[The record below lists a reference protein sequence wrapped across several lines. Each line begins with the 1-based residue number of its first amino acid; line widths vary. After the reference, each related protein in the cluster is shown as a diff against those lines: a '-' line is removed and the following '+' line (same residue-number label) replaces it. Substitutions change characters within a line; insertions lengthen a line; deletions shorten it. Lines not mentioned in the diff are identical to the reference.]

1 VLIIGRSTFTS
12 QFKEPR
18 RKEAKMFSSAKAITT
33 RLAIPFLGAAVLAAA
48 GCSSSTTSTGS
59 GTTPPQQTG
68 PSFVVGTDAPM
79 NSVVS
84 FAVQLESIDAVTT
97 SGTSVPLLN
106 GTPTVDFA
114 RLNGLQTLLDI
125 NDVPAGTYDSV
136 VVTLGTGTIGYLGT
150 SANSPPTAQT
160 MSAAFTNSTVTVN
173 LNNPLTVVNGGSP
186 VGLRVDF
193 DLAQSIVTDS
203 SGNITGQVNPTIDV
217 RPVTNHDGGAYIDTF
232 IAAVV
237 SVATNSFV
245 VQGPHGENFTV
256 NVNGNTEWDGDAS
269 LSALTTSSIVE
280 ISGTLDDA
288 DQTFD
293 ADEVAIL
300 TDTGFYARGLITYVT
315 PSSGAASS
323 FDLYVRGLLPTTT
336 GLTLN
341 QIATVDLSGNE
352 KYFIYWMHN
361 QFTNFLFNSSAL
373 VPGQDVS
380 IGGPATGATNASDV
394 TVKRIHLR
402 NWGYIGT
409 IVPNSQNQANGT
421 FQMQVTGFGGVLIP
435 QTITVYLG
443 PACDFR
449 YGLGGFGDLS
459 TATEVRVVGLLLENP
474 INGNIVLL
482 ARHVD
487 GTDLTDTT
495 TATWQ

>member
-1 VLIIGRSTFTS
+1 
-12 QFKEPR
+12 
-18 RKEAKMFSSAKAITT
+18 M
-33 RLAIPFLGAAVLAAA
+33 
-48 GCSSSTTSTGS
+48 
-59 GTTPPQQTG
+59 
-68 PSFVVGTDAPM
+68 VGTDAPK

-97 SGTSVPLLN
+97 GGTSVPLLS

-114 RLNGLQTLLDI
+114 RLNGLQSLLDM
-125 NDVPAGTYDSV
+125 NDVPAGTYNSV
-136 VVTLGTGTIGYLGT
+136 VVTLGTGTIGYLAT
-150 SANSPPTAQT
+150 SAGSAPTAQT
-160 MSAAFTNSTVTVN
+160 MSASFTPSSMVTIP
-173 LNNPLTVVNGGSP
+173 LNNPLTVVNGGPP
-186 VGLRVDF
+186 VGLRIDF
-193 DLAQSIVTDS
+193 DLEKSILTDS
-203 SGNITGQVNPTIDV
+203 NGNITGQVNPTIEV

-232 IAAVV
+232 IAAFV
-237 SVATNSFV
+237 SAGAQSFV

-269 LSALTTSSIVE
+269 LSTLNTSSIVE
-280 ISGTLDDA
+280 ISGMLDDA

-293 ADEVAIL
+293 ADEIAVL

-315 PSSGAASS
+315 QSGGSASS

-361 QFTNFLFNSSAL
+361 AFTDFLFNSSAL

-380 IGGPATGATNASDV
+380 IGGPATGASNADDV

-409 IVPNSQNQANGT
+409 IVPNSENQSNGQ

-435 QTITVYLG
+435 ETITVYLG

-449 YGLGGFGDLS
+449 YGLGGFGDLN
-459 TATEVRVVGLLLENP
+459 TAAEVRVVGLLLENP
-474 INGNIVLL
+474 TNGNVVLL

-495 TATWQ
+495 TAAWQ

>member
-1 VLIIGRSTFTS
+1 MS
-12 QFKEPR
+12 PN
-18 RKEAKMFSSAKAITT
+18 AKAITS
-33 RLAIPFLGAAVLAAA
+33 RLAILFLSAAVLAAV
-48 GCSSSTTSTGS
+48 GCSSTMSTG
-59 GTTPPQQTG
+59 TNPNQNTPTG
-68 PSFVVGTDAPM
+68 ASFVVGTDAPM

-97 SGTSVPLLN
+97 SGTSVPLLS

-114 RLNGLQTLLDI
+114 RLNGLQTLLDM
-125 NDVPAGTYDSV
+125 NDVPAGTYNSV
-136 VVTLGTGTIGYLGT
+136 VVTLGTGTIGYLDT
-150 SANSPPTAQT
+150 SSSGPPTAQT
-160 MSAAFTNSTVTVN
+160 MSAAFTPSSTVTIN
-173 LNNPLTVVNGGSP
+173 LDNPLTVVNGGPP
-186 VGLRVDF
+186 VGLRIDF
-193 DLAQSIVTDS
+193 DLEKSILTDS
-203 SGNITGQVNPTIDV
+203 SGNITGQVNPTINV

-232 IAAVV
+232 IAAFV
-237 SVATNSFV
+237 SAGTNSFV

-256 NVNGNTEWDGDAS
+256 NVNSNTEWDGGSS
-269 LSALTTSSIVE
+269 LSTLNTDSIVE

-293 ADEVAIL
+293 ADEVAVL

-315 PSSGAASS
+315 PTSGAASS

-352 KYFIYWMHN
+352 KYFVYWMHN
-361 QFTNFLFNSSAL
+361 QFTDFLFNSSAL

-380 IGGPATGATNASDV
+380 IGGPATGATNPDDV
-394 TVKRIHLR
+394 TIKRIHLR
-402 NWGYIGT
+402 NWGYVGT
-409 IVPNSQNQANGT
+409 IVPNSENQGNGL

-435 QTITVYLG
+435 QTVTVFLG

-459 TATEVRVVGLLLENP
+459 TADEVRVVGLLLKNP
-474 INGNIVLL
+474 VNGNVVLL

-487 GTDLTDTT
+487 GTDLSDTT
-495 TATWQ
+495 TAAWQ

>member
-1 VLIIGRSTFTS
+1 MS
-12 QFKEPR
+12 P
-18 RKEAKMFSSAKAITT
+18 SAKAITS
-33 RLAIPFLGAAVLAAA
+33 RLAILFFSAAVLTAA
-48 GCSSSTTSTGS
+48 GCN
-59 GTTPPQQTG
+59 GTTNPTGTSPNQNTQRG
-68 PSFVVGTDAPM
+68 PSFVVGTDAPK

-97 SGTSVPLLN
+97 SGTSVPLLS

-114 RLNGLQTLLDI
+114 RLNGLQTLLDM
-125 NDVPAGTYDSV
+125 NDVPAGTYNSV
-136 VVTLGTGTIGYLGT
+136 VVTLGTGTIGYLNT
-150 SANSPPTAQT
+150 SAGNPPTAQT
-160 MSAAFTNSTVTVN
+160 MSAAFTPSSTVTIN
-173 LNNPLTVVNGGSP
+173 LASPLTVVNGGPP
-186 VGLRVDF
+186 VGLRIDF
-193 DLAQSIVTDS
+193 DLEKSILTDA
-203 SGNITGQVNPTIDV
+203 SGNITGQVNPAIDV

-232 IAAVV
+232 IAAFV
-237 SVATNSFV
+237 SAGTNSFV

-269 LSALTTSSIVE
+269 LSTLNTGSIVE

-293 ADEVAIL
+293 ADDVAVL
-300 TDTGFYARGLITYVT
+300 TDSGFYARGLITYVT
-315 PSSGAASS
+315 SSGGSASS

-361 QFTNFLFNSSAL
+361 QFTDLLFNSTSL

-380 IGGPATGATNASDV
+380 IGGPATGAANPDDV

-402 NWGYIGT
+402 DWGYIGT
-409 IVPNSQNQANGT
+409 ILPNSENQGNGT

-435 QTITVYLG
+435 QTVTVFLG
-443 PACDFR
+443 PVCDFR

-459 TATEVRVVGLLLENP
+459 SANEVRVVGLLLENP
-474 INGNIVLL
+474 ANGNLVLL

-487 GTDLTDTT
+487 GTDLSDTT
-495 TATWQ
+495 TAAWQ